1 MFRDKD
7 KRYTRATLDVLT
19 KRLIDAHKSCI
30 MIVALNK
37 IAEDELL
44 KFGGRFAMENFV
56 FCRMDKVSA
65 KELPEIL
72 PADSILPVPEDSK
85 IYDIVAIEQGG
96 EGWLGFNI
104 AETQEKNLATP
115 KFQLRVNV
123 VDCWLMHL
131 LLGSPIYVESKVTE
145 VPIDLKALALS

>member
-37 IAEDELL
+37 FAEDELL
-44 KFGGRFAMENFV
+44 RVGSSFAMENFV
-56 FCRMDKVSA
+56 FCRMDQLSA

-72 PADSILPVPEDSK
+72 PADSILPVSEDSK
-85 IYDIVAIEQGG
+85 TYDIVAIEQGG
-96 EGWLGFNI
+96 ERWLGFNI
-104 AETQEKNLATP
+104 RETEEKNLATP
-115 KFQLRVNV
+115 KFQLRISV

-131 LLGSPIYVESKVTE
+131 LLGGPKFIEAKVTE
-145 VPIDLKALALS
+145 IPIKWSTL